1 MPRWLG
7 WRVSARSNMDRKPLR
22 GNFSPKRR
30 AVVAKNATDGFQSN
44 VQKMHIAL
52 KRQTRS
58 WNFARIVGGN

>member
-30 AVVAKNATDGFQSN
+30 AVVAKMQQMDFGAIC
-44 VQKMHIAL
+44 K
-52 KRQTRS
+52 K
-58 WNFARIVGGN
+58 